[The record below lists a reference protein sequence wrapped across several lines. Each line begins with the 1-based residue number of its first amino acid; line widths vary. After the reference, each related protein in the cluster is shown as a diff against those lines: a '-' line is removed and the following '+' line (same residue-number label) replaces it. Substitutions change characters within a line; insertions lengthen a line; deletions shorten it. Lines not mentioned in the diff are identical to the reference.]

1 MKIQDRRQTPA
12 SNENGR
18 KTNNETEKKSGNYYS
33 TVKWRQSDAC
43 VTRSVSNV
51 SNKNPSSDLD
61 TSVPLKHVR
70 GERGLGGDE
79 VVSLLH
85 PWYRSRSGRSV
96 HKRPETVET
105 DPDIMKELLYY
116 RKLLTKG
123 PLLQKE
129 NLDLIQ
135 TIQKVKRLPASLR
148 TKRDAPVR
156 AEGTLSPRQLQQQLE
171 DSFSAGASSL
181 GGEINCTECKQLNH
195 AVERM
200 KSNEDLLDSF
210 REDFLKSVESNAG
223 MQIRNE
229 ENSRFREIDGQEKE
243 DDCDKFMSEDGK
255 LATTGGSNVEL
266 NLPSSTDKV
275 SLIPKTEHLTSESE
289 VSSLE
294 SIPVDKKSQD
304 LSTAI
309 KRSLSAV
316 SFFENGQAAG
326 LEKRLSLDCSS
337 SLTGFSVDRAISQVV
352 KENRQSW
359 PIYHSEDGQTPSK
372 RTDVPTIN
380 PGHYPPSDT
389 QYLSQEAYWSGISNK
404 RFRSRP
410 DDWLAL

>member
-18 KTNNETEKKSGNYYS
+18 KTNIETEKKSGNYYS

-51 SNKNPSSDLD
+51 SNKNPSSDPD

-79 VVSLLH
+79 AVSLSH

-171 DSFSAGASSL
+171 DGFSAGTSSS

-243 DDCDKFMSEDGK
+243 DDCDEFMSEDGK

-352 KENRQSW
+352 KENRQVNSFYFRRLSCIIECI
-359 PIYHSEDGQTPSK
+359 IYIFLLYSFAH
-372 RTDVPTIN
+372 
-380 PGHYPPSDT
+380 T
-389 QYLSQEAYWSGISNK
+389 QLTC
-404 RFRSRP
+404 FVTTT
-410 DDWLAL
+410 ALLLFTT